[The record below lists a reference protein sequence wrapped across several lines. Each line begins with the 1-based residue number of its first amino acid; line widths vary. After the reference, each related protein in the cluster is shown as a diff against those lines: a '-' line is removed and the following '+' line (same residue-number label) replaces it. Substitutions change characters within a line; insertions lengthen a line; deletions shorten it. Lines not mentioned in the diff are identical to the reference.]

1 MRCTPQTRN
10 HLHYI
15 LKSCKMNPFNVICIL
30 KIRLFFHVLSHS
42 SINRDSS
49 FVFQRIS
56 HNFGFDPSFNVKS
69 KCKFEDSSLVLVLLV
84 VLFL

>member
-1 MRCTPQTRN
+1 MRCTQTRN
-10 HLHYI
+10 PVNYFEKLQNECFQRHLYI
-15 LKSCKMNPFNVICIL
+15 KDPLMF
-30 KIRLFFHVLSHS
+30 SHS

-69 KCKFEDSSLVLVLLV
+69 KCKFDYSSLVLVLLV
-84 VLFL
+84 EVL

>member
-1 MRCTPQTRN
+1 MT
-10 HLHYI
+10 
-15 LKSCKMNPFNVICIL
+15 FNVICIL
-30 KIRLFFHVLSHS
+30 KIRSFFHVRSVSHS

-69 KCKFEDSSLVLVLLV
+69 KCKFEDSSLFLVQLV
-84 VLFL
+84 VVL